1 MRNNTLF
8 KFGVTFLTGV
18 FAITGSVVAQV
29 DEIIVSAQKRE
40 TALVDTPV
48 SVAVIT
54 SKDLEL
60 TEANDI
66 SELQFSVPSV
76 KFTQNQNA
84 LNNTIFI
91 RGFGNGTNNPG
102 IEPSVSVV
110 VDGVSRTRNQSA
122 LNDLISVEQV
132 EVIRGPQS
140 SLFGRSAS
148 AGVIN
153 IKTKLPENEFGGKVS
168 LTGGNDNHRKIA
180 GTLTGPLSDT
190 TSFRLSASRNERDG
204 YLTNTVTGN
213 DINNRDRY
221 AIRGQILSEL
231 SDELTMRIIADY
243 DSLDEVCC
251 GIAQLNTGL
260 IDGALI
266 QAGILAGRPPVGSHS
281 GRFGAN
287 FDPSSKAEGRGVSA
301 QFDLDIGSSTFTSI
315 TSYRENDF
323 SASADVDFLPADI
336 LIESVDYGFETF
348 TQEFQ
353 LKSDDSGDVRWML
366 GAYYM
371 DEDIVNDRSV
381 LFRDTAGIRNVV
393 DTLLAIQ
400 GSGLNAVATQ
410 VAQGTILGVAGLP
423 SGTQVLAGF
432 ANPGNPQVG
441 AFLDANGDPI
451 GAAVFTDP
459 ATALIAQGAVQ
470 QTVAT
475 FLGTSI
481 ANSWYVAGQGIQ
493 DTDFNVNTETVQLYG
508 QIDWEFAEN
517 LTIDFTAAYIDDKKT
532 VVTDVD
538 IIDNFSEIPVAANP
552 ATAGL
557 TAIQFFPQFSNYPNA
572 NEDGVFES
580 SKVTTSTKL
589 IWSLDDDTNVYASYS
604 TGFKPI
610 SVSVSTDPAVYA
622 GLPFDTSRYYA
633 EPEEVTLLEVGFKKQ
648 LDNGYI
654 NVTAF
659 SQTIE
664 NFQSNNFA
672 GTGFNLANAEEQEN
686 IGIEIDSM
694 IFFSENFF
702 TTLAVQYIDAEFVE
716 HTFGTCD
723 RTRSGDPTDDC
734 APGEI
739 YRDISGTTPASIPD
753 LSFSLSGNYR
763 FDLSENT
770 DGLLRIEYFHEADH
784 QATDTVSEAIAPRGV
799 DMINAALNITNRDNG
814 FSVTLW
820 GRNIND
826 DEFIQTAFN
835 VPGSDSQAAYPAP
848 GAIYGITVAKE
859 F

>member
-1 MRNNTLF
+1 MRENTLI
-8 KFGVTFLTGV
+8 KYGVASLVGV
-18 FAITGSVVAQV
+18 FAFTGSVVAQV
-29 DEIIVSAQKRE
+29 DEIIVNAQKRE

-48 SVAVIT
+48 SVAVVT
-54 SKDLEL
+54 SKDLEM
-60 TEANDI
+60 TEANDL

-84 LNNTIFI
+84 LNNTVFI

-102 IEPSVSVV
+102 IEPSVSIV

-122 LNDLISVEQV
+122 LNDLISIEQV

-140 SLFGRSAS
+140 TLFGRSAS

-153 IKTKLPENEFGGKVS
+153 IKTMLPDDEFGGKVS
-168 LTGGNDNHRKIA
+168 LTGGNDSHRKIA
-180 GTLTGPLSDT
+180 GTLTGPISDT
-190 TSFRLSASRNERDG
+190 TSFRLSASKNERDG
-204 YLTNTVTGN
+204 YLTNTVTGS
-213 DINNRDRY
+213 DVNNRDRY
-221 AIRGQILSEL
+221 AFRGQILSEL
-231 SDELTMRIIADY
+231 SDELTMRLIADF

-251 GIAQLNTGL
+251 GIAQINSGL
-260 IDGALI
+260 IDGALL
-266 QAGILAGRPPVGSHS
+266 QAGILTERPPVGTHS

-287 FDPSSKAEGRGVSA
+287 FDPSSKAEGRGFSA
-301 QFDLDIGSSTFTSI
+301 QFDLDVGSATFTSI
-315 TSYRENDF
+315 SSYRENDF
-323 SASADVDFLPADI
+323 EASADVDFLPADI
-336 LIESVDYGFETF
+336 LIESVDYDFETF

-353 LKSDDSGDVRWML
+353 LKSDDANDLRWL
-366 GAYYM
+366 VGAYYM
-371 DEDIVNDRSV
+371 DEDITNDRSV

-393 DTLLAIQ
+393 NTLLAIQ
-400 GSGLNAVATQ
+400 QGPSITGVATLIGQAGIAQ
-410 VAQGTILGVAGLP
+410 VSALP

-432 ANPGNPQVG
+432 ANPLNPTVG

-451 GAAVFTDP
+451 GPARVFTDP
-459 ATALIAQGAVQ
+459 LTAQIAAGALA

-475 FLGTSI
+475 LTGTSVND
-481 ANSWYVAGQGIQ
+481 AWFVAGQGIQ
-493 DTDFNVNTETVQLYG
+493 DTDFNVNTETLQLYA
-508 QIDWEFAEN
+508 QLDWDITEN
-517 LTIDFTAAYIDDKKT
+517 LTIDFSAAYIDDKKT

-538 IIDNFSEIPVAANP
+538 IIDNFSEIPVLGVNP
-552 ATAGL
+552 AL
-557 TAIQFFPQFSNYPNA
+557 TAIQFFPQFINYPNA
-572 NEDGVFES
+572 NEDGIFS
-580 SKVTTSTKL
+580 SSDVTTSTKL
-589 IWSLDDDTNVYASYS
+589 IYALDEDTNVYASYS

-622 GLPFDTSRYYA
+622 GQAFDGSRYFA
-633 EPEEVTLLEVGFKKQ
+633 EPEEVKLYEVGFKKQ

-686 IGIEIDSM
+686 IGFEIDSM

-702 TTLAVQYIDAEFVE
+702 TTLSLQYIDAEFVK

-734 APGEI
+734 APGERF
-739 YRDISGTTPASIPD
+739 RDISGTTPASIPD

-763 FDLSENT
+763 FDVSETT
-770 DGLLRIEYFHEADH
+770 DALFRIEYFHEAEH

-799 DMINAALNITNRDNG
+799 DMINAALNFTNRDNG
-814 FSVTLW
+814 FSLTLW

-835 VPGSDSQAAYPAP
+835 VPGSDAQAAYPAP
-848 GAIYGITVAKE
+848 GSIYGLTVAKE

>member
-1 MRNNTLF
+1 M
-8 KFGVTFLTGV
+8 
-18 FAITGSVVAQV
+18 
-29 DEIIVSAQKRE
+29 
-40 TALVDTPV
+40 
-48 SVAVIT
+48 
-54 SKDLEL
+54 
-60 TEANDI
+60 
-66 SELQFSVPSV
+66 
-76 KFTQNQNA
+76 
-84 LNNTIFI
+84 
-91 RGFGNGTNNPG
+91 
-102 IEPSVSVV
+102 
-110 VDGVSRTRNQSA
+110 
-122 LNDLISVEQV
+122 
-132 EVIRGPQS
+132 
-140 SLFGRSAS
+140 
-148 AGVIN
+148 
-153 IKTKLPENEFGGKVS
+153 
-168 LTGGNDNHRKIA
+168 
-180 GTLTGPLSDT
+180 
-190 TSFRLSASRNERDG
+190 
-204 YLTNTVTGN
+204 
-213 DINNRDRY
+213 
-221 AIRGQILSEL
+221 
-231 SDELTMRIIADY
+231 
-243 DSLDEVCC
+243 
-251 GIAQLNTGL
+251 
-260 IDGALI
+260 
-266 QAGILAGRPPVGSHS
+266 
-281 GRFGAN
+281 
-287 FDPSSKAEGRGVSA
+287 
-301 QFDLDIGSSTFTSI
+301 
-315 TSYRENDF
+315 
-323 SASADVDFLPADI
+323 
-336 LIESVDYGFETF
+336 
-348 TQEFQ
+348 
-353 LKSDDSGDVRWML
+353 
-366 GAYYM
+366 
-371 DEDIVNDRSV
+371 
-381 LFRDTAGIRNVV
+381 
-393 DTLLAIQ
+393 
-400 GSGLNAVATQ
+400 
-410 VAQGTILGVAGLP
+410 
-423 SGTQVLAGF
+423 
-432 ANPGNPQVG
+432 
-441 AFLDANGDPI
+441 
-451 GAAVFTDP
+451 
-459 ATALIAQGAVQ
+459 
-470 QTVAT
+470 AT
-475 FLGTSI
+475 FLGSSV
-481 ANSWYVAGQGIQ
+481 ADSWYVAGQGIQ

-532 VVTDVD
+532 VVSDVD
-538 IIDNFSEIPVAANP
+538 IIDNFSEVPVAANP
-552 ATAGL
+552 ATAAL
-557 TAIQFFPQFSNYPNA
+557 TAIQFFPQFANYPNA

-580 SKVTTSTKL
+580 SEVTTSTKL

-622 GLPFDTSRYYA
+622 GLPFDSSRYYA

-686 IGIEIDSM
+686 IGIEIDSL

-734 APGEI
+734 SPGEI

-784 QATDTVSEAIAPRGV
+784 QATDTVSEAIGPRGV

>member
-1 MRNNTLF
+1 MRDNTLF

-122 LNDLISVEQV
+122 LNDLISIEQV

-180 GTLTGPLSDT
+180 GTVTGPLSDT

-301 QFDLDIGSSTFTSI
+301 QFDLDLASSTFTSI

-393 DTLLAIQ
+393 NTLLAIQ
-400 GSGLNAVATQ
+400 QGPNLTQIAGLVGTGAIQQVAALPSATQ
-410 VAQGTILGVAGLP
+410 AAAGFGLFVDGNNQPVGAIGALTHPAFAPTLAGLV
-423 SGTQVLAGF
+423 GT
-432 ANPGNPQVG
+432 
-441 AFLDANGDPI
+441 
-451 GAAVFTDP
+451 FT
-459 ATALIAQGAVQ
+459 
-470 QTVAT
+470 
-475 FLGTSI
+475 GTSI
-481 ANSWYVAGQGIQ
+481 NDAWFVAGQGIQ

-508 QIDWEFAEN
+508 QLDWDLTEN

-538 IIDNFSEIPVAANP
+538 IIDNFSEIPVVNDP
-552 ATAGL
+552 ATIGL
-557 TAIQFFPQFSNYPNA
+557 TAIQFFPQFVNYPNA

-580 SKVTTSTKL
+580 SEVTTSTKL

-622 GLPFDTSRYYA
+622 GLPFDSSRYFA

-702 TTLAVQYIDAEFVE
+702 TTLAVQYIDAEFVK

-770 DGLLRIEYFHEADH
+770 DGLLRIEYFHEAEH

-848 GAIYGITVAKE
+848 GAIYGLTVAKE

>member
-1 MRNNTLF
+1 MRENTLI
-8 KFGVTFLTGV
+8 KFGVTSLVGV
-18 FAITGSVVAQV
+18 FAFTGSVVAQV

-48 SVAVIT
+48 SVAVVT
-54 SKDLEL
+54 SKDLEM
-60 TEANDI
+60 TEANDL

-84 LNNTIFI
+84 LNNTVFI

-102 IEPSVSVV
+102 IEPSVSIV

-122 LNDLISVEQV
+122 LNDLISIEQV

-140 SLFGRSAS
+140 TLFGRSAS
-148 AGVIN
+148 AGVVN
-153 IKTKLPENEFGGKVS
+153 IKTMLPEDEFGGKVS
-168 LTGGNDNHRKIA
+168 LTGGNDSHQKIS
-180 GTLTGPLSDT
+180 GTVTGPLSDT

-204 YLTNTVTGN
+204 YLTNTLTGN
-213 DINNRDRY
+213 DVNNRDRY

-251 GIAQLNTGL
+251 GIAQVNSGL
-260 IDGALI
+260 IDGALL
-266 QAGILAGRPPVGSHS
+266 QAGILAARPPVGSHS

-287 FDPSSKAEGRGVSA
+287 FDPSSEAEGRGLSA
-301 QFDLDIGSSTFTSI
+301 QFDLDIGSATFTSI
-315 TSYRENDF
+315 SAYRENDF
-323 SASADVDFLPADI
+323 TASADVDFLPADI
-336 LIESVDYGFETF
+336 LIESVDYDFETF

-353 LKSDDSGDVRWML
+353 LKSDDSGDVRWL
-366 GAYYM
+366 VGAYYM
-371 DEDIVNDRSV
+371 DEDITSDRSV

-393 DTLLAIQ
+393 NTLLAIQ
-400 GSGLNAVATQ
+400 GGPNLTQIAGLVGTGAIQQ
-410 VAQGTILGVAGLP
+410 VAALP
-423 SGTQVLAGF
+423 TEIQAQAGF
-432 ANPGNPQVG
+432 ENPAAPGTGLFV
-441 AFLDANGDPI
+441 DANGDPVGAI
-451 GAAVFTDP
+451 GALTHPAFAPTLAGLVGTFT
-459 ATALIAQGAVQ
+459 
-470 QTVAT
+470 
-475 FLGTSI
+475 GTSVDD
-481 ANSWYVAGQGIQ
+481 AWFVAGQGIQ
-493 DTDFNVNTETVQLYG
+493 DTDFNVNTETMQLYA
-508 QIDWEFAEN
+508 QIDWDVTEN
-517 LTIDFTAAYIDDKKT
+517 LTIDFSAAYIDDKKT

-538 IIDNFSEIPVAANP
+538 IIDNFSEIPVVLDP
-552 ATAGL
+552 ATIGL
-557 TAIQFFPQFSNYPNA
+557 TAIQFFPQFVNYPNA
-572 NEDGVFES
+572 TEDGVFTS
-580 SKVTTSTKL
+580 SDVTTSTKL
-589 IWSLDDDTNVYASYS
+589 IYALDDNTNVYASYS

-622 GLPFDTSRYYA
+622 GQAFDGSRYFA
-633 EPEEVTLLEVGFKKQ
+633 EPEEVTLYEVGFKKQ

-686 IGIEIDSM
+686 IGFELDSM

-702 TTLAVQYIDAEFVE
+702 TTLAVQYIDAEFVK

-734 APGEI
+734 APGERF
-739 YRDISGTTPASIPD
+739 RDISGTTPASVPD
-753 LSFSLSGNYR
+753 LSFSVSGNYR
-763 FDLSENT
+763 FDISDST
-770 DGLLRIEYFHEADH
+770 DALVRLEYFHEAEH
-784 QATDTVSEAIAPRGV
+784 QASDTVSEAIAPREV
-799 DMINAALNITNRDNG
+799 DMINAAINVTNRDNG
-814 FSVTLW
+814 FSLTLW

-826 DEFIQTAFN
+826 DEFIQAAFN
-835 VPGSDSQAAYPAP
+835 VPGSDAQAVYPAP
-848 GAIYGITVAKE
+848 GAIYGLTIAKE

>member
-1 MRNNTLF
+1 MRDNTLF

-84 LNNTIFI
+84 LNNTVFI

-102 IEPSVSVV
+102 IEPSVSIV

-122 LNDLISVEQV
+122 LNDLISIEQV

-190 TSFRLSASRNERDG
+190 TSFRLSASKNERDG

-266 QAGILAGRPPVGSHS
+266 QAGILAGRPHVGSHS

-301 QFDLDIGSSTFTSI
+301 QFDLDLGSSTFSSI

-393 DTLLAIQ
+393 NTLLAIQ
-400 GSGLNAVATQ
+400 QGPNLTQIAGLVGTGAIQQVAALPSATQ
-410 VAQGTILGVAGLP
+410 AAAGFGNPLVPGTGLFVDANNQPVGAIGALTHPAFAPTLAGL
-423 SGTQVLAGF
+423 
-432 ANPGNPQVG
+432 
-441 AFLDANGDPI
+441 
-451 GAAVFTDP
+451 
-459 ATALIAQGAVQ
+459 
-470 QTVAT
+470 VAT
-475 FLGTSI
+475 FTGTSI
-481 ANSWYVAGQGIQ
+481 NDAWYVAGQGIQ

-508 QIDWEFAEN
+508 QLDWDLTEN

-538 IIDNFSEIPVAANP
+538 IIDNFSEIPVVNDP
-552 ATAGL
+552 ATIGL
-557 TAIQFFPQFSNYPNA
+557 TAIQFFPQFVNYPNA

-580 SKVTTSTKL
+580 SEVTTSTKL

-622 GLPFDTSRYYA
+622 GQTFDSSRYFA

-686 IGIEIDSM
+686 MGIEIDSM

-702 TTLAVQYIDAEFVE
+702 TTLAVQYIDAEFVK

-770 DGLLRIEYFHEADH
+770 DGLLRIEYFHEAEH

-848 GAIYGITVAKE
+848 GAIYGLTVAKE

>member
-1 MRNNTLF
+1 MRDNTLF

-84 LNNTIFI
+84 LNNTVFI

-102 IEPSVSVV
+102 IEPSVSIV

-122 LNDLISVEQV
+122 LNDLISIEQV

-190 TSFRLSASRNERDG
+190 TSFRLSASKNERDG

-301 QFDLDIGSSTFTSI
+301 QFDLDLGSSTFSSI

-393 DTLLAIQ
+393 NTLLAIQ
-400 GSGLNAVATQ
+400 QGPNLTQIAGLVGTGAIQQVAALPSATQ
-410 VAQGTILGVAGLP
+410 AAAGFGNPLVPGTGLFVDANNQPVGAIGALTHPAFAPTLAGL
-423 SGTQVLAGF
+423 
-432 ANPGNPQVG
+432 
-441 AFLDANGDPI
+441 
-451 GAAVFTDP
+451 
-459 ATALIAQGAVQ
+459 
-470 QTVAT
+470 VAT
-475 FLGTSI
+475 FTGTSI
-481 ANSWYVAGQGIQ
+481 NDAWYVAGQGIQ

-508 QIDWEFAEN
+508 QLDWDLTEN

-538 IIDNFSEIPVAANP
+538 IIDNFSEIPVVNDP
-552 ATAGL
+552 ATIGL
-557 TAIQFFPQFSNYPNA
+557 TAIQFFPQFVNYPNA

-580 SKVTTSTKL
+580 SEVTTSTKL

-622 GLPFDTSRYYA
+622 GQTFDSSRYFA

-686 IGIEIDSM
+686 MGIEIDSM

-702 TTLAVQYIDAEFVE
+702 TTLAVQYIDAEFVK

-770 DGLLRIEYFHEADH
+770 DGLLRIEYFHEAEH

-848 GAIYGITVAKE
+848 GAIYGLTVAKE

>member
-1 MRNNTLF
+1 MRDNTLF

-122 LNDLISVEQV
+122 LNDLLSIEQV

-180 GTLTGPLSDT
+180 GTLTGPISDS

-221 AIRGQILSEL
+221 AIRGQILSDL

-260 IDGALI
+260 VDGALI
-266 QAGILAGRPPVGSHS
+266 QAGILSGQPPVGSHS

-301 QFDLDIGSSTFTSI
+301 QFDLDLGSSTFTSI

-393 DTLLAIQ
+393 NTLLAIQ
-400 GSGLNAVATQ
+400 QGPNLTQIAGLVGTGAIQQVAALPSATQ
-410 VAQGTILGVAGLP
+410 AAAGFGNPLVPGTGLFVDANNQPVGAIGALTHPAFAPTLAGLV
-423 SGTQVLAGF
+423 GT
-432 ANPGNPQVG
+432 
-441 AFLDANGDPI
+441 
-451 GAAVFTDP
+451 FT
-459 ATALIAQGAVQ
+459 
-470 QTVAT
+470 
-475 FLGTSI
+475 GTSI
-481 ANSWYVAGQGIQ
+481 NDAWFVAGQGIQ

-508 QIDWEFAEN
+508 QLDWDLTEN

-538 IIDNFSEIPVAANP
+538 IIDNFSEIPVVNDP
-552 ATAGL
+552 ATIGL
-557 TAIQFFPQFSNYPNA
+557 TAIQFFPQFMNYPNA

-580 SKVTTSTKL
+580 SEVTTSTKL

-622 GLPFDTSRYYA
+622 GQAFDSSRYFA

-848 GAIYGITVAKE
+848 GAIYGLTVAKE